1 MIELHCHVLPF
12 VDDGADDLE
21 VALTMLRRMQK
32 DGVTHVVATPHCTH
46 GWFNYRREILPRVEQ
61 LNDDAKEA
69 GIEIQIFPGSEI
81 SFFDVADYRAHY
93 EDGTFCHLGGGVE
106 YSLLE
111 FPWARADAP
120 ADSLSHIE
128 WMVSRGTTPILAH
141 PERTPFLREN
151 PQLLKQMHDA
161 GAWIQITVDS
171 LSGQYDPPLAALSAA
186 LMNNFQN
193 VVIATDSHNLRR
205 CSSLS
210 EGYKIVA
217 QKFGADRAH
226 DLWQRADLVR
236 QSVERAAI

>member
-46 GWFNYRREILPRVEQ
+46 GIQLFRRDILPRVAQ
-61 LNDDAKEA
+61 LNKDAKKA
-69 GIEIQIFPGSEI
+69 GIEIMVFPGSEI
-81 SFFDVADYRAHY
+81 SFYDVENYRAHY

-205 CSSLS
+205 CSSLG